1 MTAVLFVCLG
11 NICRSPTAEAVFR
24 KLAADAGLAVTV
36 DSAGTGDWHAGDPP
50 HPPSV
55 AAARKR
61 GYDMTGQVARQ
72 IVPQDFLRF
81 DRIYAMD
88 RRNLQALEQAR
99 RGNGTVPELFLDL
112 VPELGLRD
120 VPDPWYTGEY
130 DTVLDLVEGASRAL
144 VESLRPGRLL

>member
-1 MTAVLFVCLG
+1 MTSVLFVCLG
-11 NICRSPTAEAVFR
+11 NICGSPTADAVFG
-24 KLAADAGLAVTV
+24 KLASEAGLTVTV
-36 DSAGTGDWHAGDPP
+36 DSAGTGGWHAGDPP

-55 AAARKR
+55 RAALRR
-61 GYDMTGQVARQ
+61 GYDMTGQVARK

-88 RRNLQALEQAR
+88 RRNLQALEEAR
-99 RGNGTVPELFLDL
+99 RGQGTVPELFLDL

-130 DTVLDLVEGASRAL
+130 DTVLDLVERASRVL
-144 VESLRPGRLL
+144 VERLRAGR

>member
-1 MTAVLFVCLG
+1 MTSVLFVCLG

-24 KLAADAGLAVTV
+24 KLASEAGLTVTV
-36 DSAGTGDWHAGDPP
+36 DSAGTGGWHAGDPP

-55 AAARKR
+55 RAALRR
-61 GYDMTGQVARQ
+61 GYDMTGQVARK

-88 RRNLQALEQAR
+88 RRNLQALEEAR
-99 RGNGTVPELFLDL
+99 RGQGTVPELFLDL

-130 DTVLDLVEGASRAL
+130 DTVLDLVERASRVL
-144 VESLRPGRLL
+144 VERLRAGR